1 MRDRNGGQSLI
12 ARLAEAVEGALQQ
25 HSSGWAGE
33 RAVQAV
39 ELGEQHDVFGGEL
52 ARVGRRGGS
61 VALHQASTVQVLR
74 DQAAEL
80 RARIAR
86 HPPQTAADQAPV
98 GFALQR
104 ILEPLEYT
112 LDMAVA
118 SHRVGRWGEAEVD
131 GAGQKPPQLLEG
143 DELHIVHI
151 DHHAVM
157 IDPKTSF
164 QAHTPLET
172 RSSLQAHTPLEE
184 APHSQER
191 SIVISFYGAPF
202 VALMVFHATN
212 SGRKRHARSQ
222 RPRDAVFLRG

>member
-86 HPPQTAADQAPV
+86 HPPQIAADQAPV

-131 GAGQKPPQLLEG
+131 GAGQKPSQLLEG

-184 APHSQER
+184 AFASQGHCQRLCLATGTLR
-191 SIVISFYGAPF
+191 SSCPYPECLAGPW
-202 VALMVFHATN
+202 
-212 SGRKRHARSQ
+212 RSCSS
-222 RPRDAVFLRG
+222 